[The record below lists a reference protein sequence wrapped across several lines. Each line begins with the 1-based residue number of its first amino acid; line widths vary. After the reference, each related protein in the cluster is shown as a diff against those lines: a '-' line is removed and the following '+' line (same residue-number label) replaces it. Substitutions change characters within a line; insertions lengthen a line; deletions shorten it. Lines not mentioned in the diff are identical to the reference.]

1 MRAVALFFVFKT
13 LIQLLLVNEKILTK
27 FIKIIDKKTKLVYDE
42 TIVSRL

>member
-13 LIQLLLVNEKILTK
+13 LIQLLLVNEKI
-27 FIKIIDKKTKLVYDE
+27 IDKKTKPVYDE